1 MLIESKNGLTVLY
14 AEGTKK
20 ITNSEKTFFSDF
32 IYLGKNDSADNYEEV
47 DRDIWKNFVRE
58 ENPDILELTARTDDL
73 KGVTDSATKSI
84 EELQETT
91 NTLNESQLMSGEIDN
106 IIMEAITDSDEKHE
120 ALTDVMLCAID
131 EVFMML
137 DPLISVSEEV
147 VMSMENSEQLNELLN
162 KEVNK
167 MVELY
172 VVMVQRGLKTIEQ
185 VPARYREQ
193 VRELLANVE

>member
-1 MLIESKNGLTVLY
+1 MQIIDDGVVIKLLADKD
-14 AEGTKK
+14 KR
-20 ITNSEKTFFSDF
+20 ITNSSRTIFAEVV
-32 IYLGKNDSADNYEEV
+32 YLGKNDSQDNYEEV
-47 DRDIWKNFVRE
+47 GRDVWKHFIKE
-58 ENPDILELTARTDDL
+58 ENPDINELKSRTDDL
-73 KGVTDSATKSI
+73 QSSVSS
-84 EELQETT
+84 LQEETSA
-91 NTLNESQLMSGEIDN
+91 LNETQLMSGEIDN

-147 VMSMENSEQLNELLN
+147 VMSMESSEQLSELLN

>member
-1 MLIESKNGLTVLY
+1 MIIDNLDGMVILR
-14 AEGTKK
+14 AEGSNK
-20 ITNSEKTFFSDF
+20 ITNESRDFFTET
-32 IYLGKNDSADNYEEV
+32 IYLGKNDSPDNYEEV
-47 DRDIWKNFVRE
+47 GRDVWKHFVKE
-58 ENPDILELTARTDDL
+58 ENPDINELKARTDDL
-73 KGVTDSATKSI
+73 QSSVSS
-84 EELQETT
+84 LQEETSI
-91 NTLNESQLMSGEIDN
+91 LNETQLMSEEIDN

-147 VMSMENSEQLNELLN
+147 VMSMENSDQLGELLN
-162 KEVNK
+162 KEVSK

>member
-1 MLIESKNGLTVLY
+1 MQVIDDGIVTKLL
-14 AEGTKK
+14 AEEGKK
-20 ITNSEKTFFSDF
+20 ITNLERSFFTDI
-32 IYLGKNDSADNYEEV
+32 IYLGKNDSPDNYEEV
-47 DRDIWKNFVRE
+47 GREVWKHFVKE
-58 ENPDILELTARTDDL
+58 ENPDINELKARTEDL
-73 KGVTDSATKSI
+73 QSSI
-84 EELQETT
+84 SSLQEETSI
-91 NTLNESQLMSGEIDN
+91 LNETQLMSGEIDN

-147 VMSMENSEQLNELLN
+147 VMSMENSDQLGELLN
-162 KEVNK
+162 KEVSK

>member
-1 MLIESKNGLTVLY
+1 MLINNSNGFTKII
-14 AEGTKK
+14 ADEGKK
-20 ITNSEKTFFSDF
+20 ITNSTRIFFADF
-32 IYLGKNDSADNYEEV
+32 IYLGKNDSPDNYEEV
-47 DRDIWKNFVRE
+47 GREIWKHFVKE
-58 ENPDILELTARTDDL
+58 ENPDINELKARTDDL
-73 KGVTDSATKSI
+73 QSSVSS
-84 EELQETT
+84 LQEETSA
-91 NTLNESQLMSGEIDN
+91 LNETQLMSGELDN

-162 KEVNK
+162 KEVDK

>member
-1 MLIESKNGLTVLY
+1 MQVIDDGIVTKIL
-14 AEGTKK
+14 AEEGKK
-20 ITNSEKTFFSDF
+20 ITNLERSFFTDI
-32 IYLGKNDSADNYEEV
+32 IYLGKNDSPDNYEEV
-47 DRDIWKNFVRE
+47 GREIWKHFVKE
-58 ENPDILELTARTDDL
+58 ENPDINELKARTDDL
-73 KGVTDSATKSI
+73 QSSVSS
-84 EELQETT
+84 LQEETSI
-91 NTLNESQLMSGEIDN
+91 LNETQLMSEEIDN

-147 VMSMENSEQLNELLN
+147 VMSMENSDQLGELLN
-162 KEVNK
+162 KEVSK

>member
-1 MLIESKNGLTVLY
+1 MIIENLDGMVILR
-14 AEGTKK
+14 AEGNNR
-20 ITNSEKTFFSDF
+20 ITNANRDFFTEI
-32 IYLGKNDSADNYEEV
+32 IYLGKNDSPDNYEEV
-47 DRDIWKNFVRE
+47 PREIWKYVVKE
-58 ENPDILELTARTDDL
+58 ENPDIQ
-73 KGVTDSATKSI
+73 
-84 EELQETT
+84 ELQNIANDLQEDINSLKEETSA
-91 NTLNESQLMSGEIDN
+91 LNETQLMSGELDN

-162 KEVNK
+162 KEVDK

>member
-1 MLIESKNGLTVLY
+1 MIIDNLDGMVILR
-14 AEGTKK
+14 AEGSNK
-20 ITNSEKTFFSDF
+20 ITNEARDFFTET
-32 IYLGKNDSADNYEEV
+32 IYLGKNDSPDNYEEV
-47 DRDIWKNFVRE
+47 GREIWKYFIVE
-58 ENPDILELTARTDDL
+58 ENPDINELKARTEDL
-73 KGVTDSATKSI
+73 QSSVAS
-84 EELQETT
+84 LQEETLI
-91 NTLNESQLMSGEIDN
+91 LNETQLMSGEIDN
-106 IIMEAITDSDEKHE
+106 IIMGAVTDSDEKHE

-147 VMSMENSEQLNELLN
+147 VMSMENSKQLGELLN
-162 KEVNK
+162 KEVSK

>member
-1 MLIESKNGLTVLY
+1 MQIIDDGIVIKILADKD
-14 AEGTKK
+14 KR
-20 ITNSEKTFFSDF
+20 ITNSSRTIFAEVV
-32 IYLGKNDSADNYEEV
+32 YLGKNDSQDNYEEV
-47 DRDIWKNFVRE
+47 GREVWKHFIKE
-58 ENPDILELTARTDDL
+58 ENPDINELKARTDDL
-73 KGVTDSATKSI
+73 QSSVSS
-84 EELQETT
+84 LQEETSA
-91 NTLNESQLMSGEIDN
+91 LNETQLMSGEIDN

-147 VMSMENSEQLNELLN
+147 VMSMENSEQLSELLN

>member
-1 MLIESKNGLTVLY
+1 MIIENLDGMVVLK
-14 AEGTKK
+14 ADEDKR
-20 ITNSEKTFFSDF
+20 ITNSTRSFFADF
-32 IYLGKNDSADNYEEV
+32 IYLGKNDSPDNYEEV
-47 DRDIWKNFVRE
+47 GREIWKHFVKE
-58 ENPDILELTARTDDL
+58 ENPDINELKARTDDL
-73 KGVTDSATKSI
+73 HSSVSS
-84 EELQETT
+84 LQEETSA
-91 NTLNESQLMSGEIDN
+91 LNETQLMSGEIDN

-147 VMSMENSEQLNELLN
+147 VMSMENSEQLSELLN

>member
-1 MLIESKNGLTVLY
+1 MQIINSDKFIKIVANDGMR
-14 AEGTKK
+14 
-20 ITNSEKTFFSDF
+20 ITNSSRTIWAEKIFLPPSTDISEF
-32 IYLGKNDSADNYEEV
+32 EEV
-47 DRDIWKNFVRE
+47 GRDVWKHFIKE
-58 ENPDILELTARTDDL
+58 ENPDINELKARTDDL
-73 KGVTDSATKSI
+73 QSSVSS
-84 EELQETT
+84 LQEETSA
-91 NTLNESQLMSGEIDN
+91 LNETQLMNGEIDN

-147 VMSMENSEQLNELLN
+147 VMSMESSEQLSELLN

>member
-1 MLIESKNGLTVLY
+1 MIIENLDGMVVLK
-14 AEGTKK
+14 ANEGKR
-20 ITNSEKTFFSDF
+20 ITNSTRSFFTDF
-32 IYLGKNDSADNYEEV
+32 IYLGKNDSPDNYEEV
-47 DRDIWKNFVRE
+47 GREIWKHFVKE
-58 ENPDILELTARTDDL
+58 ENPDVNELKSRTDDL
-73 KGVTDSATKSI
+73 QSSVSSLQKETSA
-84 EELQETT
+84 
-91 NTLNESQLMSGEIDN
+91 LNETQLMSEELDN

-162 KEVNK
+162 KEVDK

>member
-1 MLIESKNGLTVLY
+1 MIIENLDGMVVLK
-14 AEGTKK
+14 ADEGKR
-20 ITNSEKTFFSDF
+20 ITNSTRSFFADF
-32 IYLGKNDSADNYEEV
+32 IYLGKNDSPDNYEEV
-47 DRDIWKNFVRE
+47 GREIWKHFVKE
-58 ENPDILELTARTDDL
+58 ENPDVNELKSRTDDL
-73 KGVTDSATKSI
+73 QSSVSS
-84 EELQETT
+84 LQEETSA
-91 NTLNESQLMSGEIDN
+91 LNETQLMSGEIDN

>member
-1 MLIESKNGLTVLY
+1 MIIDNLDGMVILR
-14 AEGTKK
+14 AEGNNK
-20 ITNSEKTFFSDF
+20 ITNKARDFFTEI
-32 IYLGKNDSADNYEEV
+32 IYLGKNDSPDNYEEV
-47 DRDIWKNFVRE
+47 GREIWKHFVKE
-58 ENPDILELTARTDDL
+58 ENPDINELKARTDDL
-73 KGVTDSATKSI
+73 QSSVSS
-84 EELQETT
+84 LQEETSI
-91 NTLNESQLMSGEIDN
+91 LNETQLMSGEIDN

-147 VMSMENSEQLNELLN
+147 VMSMENSDQLGELLN
-162 KEVNK
+162 KEVSK

>member
-1 MLIESKNGLTVLY
+1 MQIIDDGIVIKIL
-14 AEGTKK
+14 ADEGKK
-20 ITNSEKTFFSDF
+20 ITNSSRDFFTDM
-32 IYLGKNDSADNYEEV
+32 IYLGKNDSPDNYEEV
-47 DRDIWKNFVRE
+47 GREIWKHFVKE
-58 ENPDILELTARTDDL
+58 ENPDINELTARTDDL
-73 KGVTDSATKSI
+73 QSSVSS
-84 EELQETT
+84 LQEETLI
-91 NTLNESQLMSGEIDN
+91 LNESQLMSGELDN

>member
-1 MLIESKNGLTVLY
+1 MQVVSNDKMIKLV
-14 AEGTKK
+14 ADEGMR
-20 ITNSEKTFFSDF
+20 ITNSNRTIWVEKLFLPPSTDISGF
-32 IYLGKNDSADNYEEV
+32 EEV
-47 DRDIWKNFVRE
+47 GRDVWKHFVKE
-58 ENPDILELTARTDDL
+58 ENPDINELKARTEDL
-73 KGVTDSATKSI
+73 QSSVSS
-84 EELQETT
+84 LQEETLI
-91 NTLNESQLMSGEIDN
+91 LNETQLMSGEIDN

-147 VMSMENSEQLNELLN
+147 VMSMENSDQLGELLN
-162 KEVNK
+162 KEVSK

>member
-1 MLIESKNGLTVLY
+1 MIVENLGGMVILR
-14 AEGTKK
+14 AEGNNK
-20 ITNSEKTFFSDF
+20 ITNEGRDFFTDF
-32 IYLGKNDSADNYEEV
+32 IYLGKNDSPDNYEEV
-47 DRDIWKNFVRE
+47 GREIWKYFVKE
-58 ENPDILELTARTDDL
+58 ENPDINELKARTEDL
-73 KGVTDSATKSI
+73 QSSVSN
-84 EELQETT
+84 LQEETLI
-91 NTLNESQLMSGEIDN
+91 LNETQLMNGEIDN

-120 ALTDVMLCAID
+120 ALTDIVLCAID

-147 VMSMENSEQLNELLN
+147 VMSMENSNQLGELLN
-162 KEVNK
+162 KEVSK

-193 VRELLANVE
+193 VKALLAEVE

>member
-1 MLIESKNGLTVLY
+1 MQVIDDGIVTKIL
-14 AEGTKK
+14 AEEGKK
-20 ITNSEKTFFSDF
+20 ITNLERSFFTDL
-32 IYLGKNDSADNYEEV
+32 IYLGKNDSPDNYEEV
-47 DRDIWKNFVRE
+47 GREIWKHFVKE
-58 ENPDILELTARTDDL
+58 ENPDINELRARTDDL
-73 KGVTDSATKSI
+73 QSSVSS
-84 EELQETT
+84 LQEETSI
-91 NTLNESQLMSGEIDN
+91 LNETQLMSEEIDN

-147 VMSMENSEQLNELLN
+147 VMSMENSDQLGELLN
-162 KEVNK
+162 KEVSK

>member
-1 MLIESKNGLTVLY
+1 MQIIDDGIVIKILADKD
-14 AEGTKK
+14 KR
-20 ITNSEKTFFSDF
+20 ITNSSRTIFAEVV
-32 IYLGKNDSADNYEEV
+32 YLGKNDSPDNYEEV
-47 DRDIWKNFVRE
+47 GREIWKHFVKE
-58 ENPDILELTARTDDL
+58 ENPDVNELKSRTDDL
-73 KGVTDSATKSI
+73 QSSVSSLQKETSA
-84 EELQETT
+84 
-91 NTLNESQLMSGEIDN
+91 LNETQLMSGEIDN

-162 KEVNK
+162 KEVDK

>member
-1 MLIESKNGLTVLY
+1 MQIINNDKFVKIIADENMR
-14 AEGTKK
+14 
-20 ITNSEKTFFSDF
+20 ITNIDRSIFTECLYLPPNSD
-32 IYLGKNDSADNYEEV
+32 YSNYEEV
-47 DRDIWKNFVRE
+47 GREIWKHFIKE
-58 ENPDILELTARTDDL
+58 ENPDINELKARTEDL
-73 KGVTDSATKSI
+73 QSSVSN
-84 EELQETT
+84 LQEETLI
-91 NTLNESQLMSGEIDN
+91 LNETQLMNGEIDN

-137 DPLISVSEEV
+137 DPLISISEEV
-147 VMSMENSEQLNELLN
+147 VMSMENSEQLGELLN
-162 KEVNK
+162 KEVSK

-193 VRELLANVE
+193 VKALLAEVE

>member
-1 MLIESKNGLTVLY
+1 MIIENLDGMVILRADENKR
-14 AEGTKK
+14 
-20 ITNSEKTFFSDF
+20 ITNSSRDFFTEI
-32 IYLGKNDSADNYEEV
+32 IYLGKNDSPDNYEEV
-47 DRDIWKNFVRE
+47 GREIWKYFVKE
-58 ENPDILELTARTDDL
+58 ENPDINELKARTEDL
-73 KGVTDSATKSI
+73 QSSVSN
-84 EELQETT
+84 LQEETT
-91 NTLNESQLMSGEIDN
+91 ILNETQLMSGEIDN

-147 VMSMENSEQLNELLN
+147 VMSMENSDQLGELLN
-162 KEVNK
+162 KEVSK

>member
-1 MLIESKNGLTVLY
+1 MIIDNLDGMVILR
-14 AEGTKK
+14 AEGSNK
-20 ITNSEKTFFSDF
+20 ITNEARDFFTET
-32 IYLGKNDSADNYEEV
+32 IYLGKNDSPDNYEEV
-47 DRDIWKNFVRE
+47 GREIWKYFVKE
-58 ENPDILELTARTDDL
+58 ENPDINELKARTDDL
-73 KGVTDSATKSI
+73 QSSVSS
-84 EELQETT
+84 LQEETSI
-91 NTLNESQLMSGEIDN
+91 LNETQLMSEEIDN

-147 VMSMENSEQLNELLN
+147 VMSMENSDQLGELLN
-162 KEVNK
+162 KEVSK

>member
-1 MLIESKNGLTVLY
+1 MQIIDDGIVTKILADED
-14 AEGTKK
+14 KK
-20 ITNSEKTFFSDF
+20 ITNLERSFFADF
-32 IYLGKNDSADNYEEV
+32 IYLGKNDSPDNYEEV
-47 DRDIWKNFVRE
+47 GREIWKHFVKE
-58 ENPDILELTARTDDL
+58 ENPDINELKSRTDDL
-73 KGVTDSATKSI
+73 QSSVSS
-84 EELQETT
+84 LQEETSA
-91 NTLNESQLMSGEIDN
+91 LNETQLMSGEIDN

-147 VMSMENSEQLNELLN
+147 VMSMENSEQLSELLN

>member
-1 MLIESKNGLTVLY
+1 MQIIDDGIV
-14 AEGTKK
+14 TKILADADK
-20 ITNSEKTFFSDF
+20 RITNSSRDFFSEV

-47 DRDIWKNFVRE
+47 GREIWKHFVKE
-58 ENPDILELTARTDDL
+58 ENPDVNELKSRTDDL
-73 KGVTDSATKSI
+73 QSSVSSLQKETSA
-84 EELQETT
+84 
-91 NTLNESQLMSGEIDN
+91 LNETQLMSEELDN

-162 KEVNK
+162 KEVDK

>member
-1 MLIESKNGLTVLY
+1 MQIIDDGIVIMVSADDG
-14 AEGTKK
+14 KK
-20 ITNSEKTFFSDF
+20 ITTSDRSFFTDY
-32 IYLGKNDSADNYEEV
+32 IYLGKNDTPDNYEEV
-47 DRDIWKNFVRE
+47 GREIWKHFVKE
-58 ENPDILELTARTDDL
+58 ENPDINELKARTDDL
-73 KGVTDSATKSI
+73 QSSVSN
-84 EELQETT
+84 LQEETSI
-91 NTLNESQLMSGEIDN
+91 LNETQLMSGEIDN

-147 VMSMENSEQLNELLN
+147 VMSMENSDQLGELLN
-162 KEVNK
+162 KEVSK

>member
-1 MLIESKNGLTVLY
+1 MIIDNLDGMVILR
-14 AEGTKK
+14 AEGSNK
-20 ITNSEKTFFSDF
+20 ITNEARDFFTET
-32 IYLGKNDSADNYEEV
+32 IYLGKNDSPDNYEEV
-47 DRDIWKNFVRE
+47 GRDVWKHFVKE
-58 ENPDILELTARTDDL
+58 ENPDINELKARTDDL
-73 KGVTDSATKSI
+73 QSSVSS
-84 EELQETT
+84 LQEETSI
-91 NTLNESQLMSGEIDN
+91 LNETQLMSGEIDN

-147 VMSMENSEQLNELLN
+147 VMSMENSDQLGELLN
-162 KEVNK
+162 KEVSK

>member
-1 MLIESKNGLTVLY
+1 MQIIDDGVVIMLSADDGKKLT
-14 AEGTKK
+14 T
-20 ITNSEKTFFSDF
+20 SERSFFTDY
-32 IYLGKNDSADNYEEV
+32 IYLGKNDSPDNYEEV
-47 DRDIWKNFVRE
+47 GREVWKHFVKE
-58 ENPDILELTARTDDL
+58 ENPDINELRARTDDL
-73 KGVTDSATKSI
+73 QSSVSS
-84 EELQETT
+84 LQEETSI
-91 NTLNESQLMSGEIDN
+91 LNETQLMSGEIDN

-137 DPLISVSEEV
+137 DPLISISEEV
-147 VMSMENSEQLNELLN
+147 VMSMENSDQLGELLN
-162 KEVNK
+162 KEVSK

>member
-1 MLIESKNGLTVLY
+1 MIVENLGGMVILR
-14 AEGTKK
+14 AEGNNK
-20 ITNSEKTFFSDF
+20 ITNEGRDFFTDF
-32 IYLGKNDSADNYEEV
+32 IYLGKNDSPDNYEEV
-47 DRDIWKNFVRE
+47 GREIWKYFVKE
-58 ENPDILELTARTDDL
+58 ENPDINELKARTEDL
-73 KGVTDSATKSI
+73 QSSVSN
-84 EELQETT
+84 LQEETLI
-91 NTLNESQLMSGEIDN
+91 LNETQLMNGEIDN

-120 ALTDVMLCAID
+120 ALTDIVLCAID

-147 VMSMENSEQLNELLN
+147 VMSMENSKQLGELLN
-162 KEVNK
+162 KEVSK

-193 VRELLANVE
+193 VKALLADVE

>member
-1 MLIESKNGLTVLY
+1 MIIDNLDGMVILR
-14 AEGTKK
+14 AEGSNK
-20 ITNSEKTFFSDF
+20 ITNEARDFFTET
-32 IYLGKNDSADNYEEV
+32 IYLGKNDSPDNYEEV
-47 DRDIWKNFVRE
+47 GRDVWKHFVKE
-58 ENPDILELTARTDDL
+58 ENPDINELKARTDDL
-73 KGVTDSATKSI
+73 QSSVSS
-84 EELQETT
+84 LQEETSI
-91 NTLNESQLMSGEIDN
+91 LNETQLMSGEIDN

-137 DPLISVSEEV
+137 DPLISISEEV
-147 VMSMENSEQLNELLN
+147 VMSMENSNQLGELLN
-162 KEVNK
+162 KEVSK

>member
-1 MLIESKNGLTVLY
+1 MQIIDDGVVTMLSADDGKKLT
-14 AEGTKK
+14 T
-20 ITNSEKTFFSDF
+20 SERSFFTDY
-32 IYLGKNDSADNYEEV
+32 IYLGKNDSPDNYEEV
-47 DRDIWKNFVRE
+47 GREVWKHFVRE
-58 ENPDILELTARTDDL
+58 ENPDINELKARTEDL
-73 KGVTDSATKSI
+73 QSSVAS
-84 EELQETT
+84 LQEETSI
-91 NTLNESQLMSGEIDN
+91 LNETQLMSGEIDN

-147 VMSMENSEQLNELLN
+147 VMSMENSDQLGELLN
-162 KEVNK
+162 KEVSK

>member
-1 MLIESKNGLTVLY
+1 MQVIDDGIVTKIL
-14 AEGTKK
+14 AEEGKK
-20 ITNSEKTFFSDF
+20 ITNLERSFFTDI
-32 IYLGKNDSADNYEEV
+32 IYLGKNDSPDNYEEV
-47 DRDIWKNFVRE
+47 GRERWKHFVKE
-58 ENPDILELTARTDDL
+58 QNPYINELRARTDDL
-73 KGVTDSATKSI
+73 QSSVSS
-84 EELQETT
+84 LQEETSI
-91 NTLNESQLMSGEIDN
+91 LNETQLMSEEIDN

-147 VMSMENSEQLNELLN
+147 VMSMENSDQLGELLN
-162 KEVNK
+162 KEVSK

>member
-1 MLIESKNGLTVLY
+1 MQVIDDGIVTKIL
-14 AEGTKK
+14 AEEGKK
-20 ITNSEKTFFSDF
+20 ITNLERSFFTDI
-32 IYLGKNDSADNYEEV
+32 IYLGKNDSPDNYEEV
-47 DRDIWKNFVRE
+47 GREIWKHFVKE
-58 ENPDILELTARTDDL
+58 ENPDINELRARTDDL
-73 KGVTDSATKSI
+73 QSSVSS
-84 EELQETT
+84 LQEETSI
-91 NTLNESQLMSGEIDN
+91 LNETQLMSEEIDN

-147 VMSMENSEQLNELLN
+147 VMSMENSDQLGELLN
-162 KEVNK
+162 KEVSK

-185 VPARYREQ
+185 VPTRYREQ
-193 VRELLANVE
+193 VKALLAEVE

>member
-1 MLIESKNGLTVLY
+1 MIIDNLDGMVILR
-14 AEGTKK
+14 AEGSNK
-20 ITNSEKTFFSDF
+20 ITNEARDFFTET
-32 IYLGKNDSADNYEEV
+32 IYLGKNDSPDNYEEV
-47 DRDIWKNFVRE
+47 GREIWKHFVKE
-58 ENPDILELTARTDDL
+58 ENPDVNELKSRTEDL
-73 KGVTDSATKSI
+73 QSSVSS
-84 EELQETT
+84 LQEETSI
-91 NTLNESQLMSGEIDN
+91 LNETQLMSEEIDN

-147 VMSMENSEQLNELLN
+147 VMSMENSDQLGELLN
-162 KEVNK
+162 KEVSK

>member
-1 MLIESKNGLTVLY
+1 MQIIDNGIVTMISADDGKKLT
-14 AEGTKK
+14 T
-20 ITNSEKTFFSDF
+20 SERSFFTDY
-32 IYLGKNDSADNYEEV
+32 IYLGKNDSPDNYEEV
-47 DRDIWKNFVRE
+47 GREVWKHFVKE
-58 ENPDILELTARTDDL
+58 ENPDINELKARTEDL
-73 KGVTDSATKSI
+73 QSSI
-84 EELQETT
+84 SSLQEETSI
-91 NTLNESQLMSGEIDN
+91 LNETQLMSGEIDN

-147 VMSMENSEQLNELLN
+147 VMSMENSDQLGELLN
-162 KEVNK
+162 KEVSK

>member
-1 MLIESKNGLTVLY
+1 MIIKNSDGLIEVI
-14 AEGTKK
+14 ADEGKK
-20 ITNSEKTFFSDF
+20 ITNSTRSFFADF
-32 IYLGKNDSADNYEEV
+32 ICLGKNDSSDNYEEV
-47 DRDIWKNFVRE
+47 GREIWKHFVKE
-58 ENPDILELTARTDDL
+58 ENPDINELKTRTEDL
-73 KGVTDSATKSI
+73 QSSVSN
-84 EELQETT
+84 LQEETLI
-91 NTLNESQLMSGEIDN
+91 LNETKLMNGEID

-147 VMSMENSEQLNELLN
+147 VMSMENSDQLGELLN
-162 KEVNK
+162 KEVSK

-185 VPARYREQ
+185 VPTRYREQ

>member
-1 MLIESKNGLTVLY
+1 MIIDNLDGMVILR
-14 AEGTKK
+14 AEGSNK
-20 ITNSEKTFFSDF
+20 ITNEARDFFTET
-32 IYLGKNDSADNYEEV
+32 IYLGKNDSPDNYEEV
-47 DRDIWKNFVRE
+47 GRDVWKHFVKE
-58 ENPDILELTARTDDL
+58 ENPDINELKARTDDL
-73 KGVTDSATKSI
+73 QSSVSN
-84 EELQETT
+84 LQEETSI
-91 NTLNESQLMSGEIDN
+91 LNETQLMSGEIDN

-147 VMSMENSEQLNELLN
+147 VMSMENSDQLGELLN
-162 KEVNK
+162 KEVSK

>member
-1 MLIESKNGLTVLY
+1 MLIDTSNGCTKIT
-14 AEGTKK
+14 ADEGKK
-20 ITNSEKTFFSDF
+20 ITNSKRSFFADF
-32 IYLGKNDSADNYEEV
+32 IYLGKNDSPDNYEEV
-47 DRDIWKNFVRE
+47 GREIWKHFVKE
-58 ENPDILELTARTDDL
+58 ENPDVNELKSRTDDL
-73 KGVTDSATKSI
+73 QSSVSSLQKETSA
-84 EELQETT
+84 
-91 NTLNESQLMSGEIDN
+91 LNETQLMNGEIDN

-147 VMSMENSEQLNELLN
+147 VMSMENSEQLSELLN